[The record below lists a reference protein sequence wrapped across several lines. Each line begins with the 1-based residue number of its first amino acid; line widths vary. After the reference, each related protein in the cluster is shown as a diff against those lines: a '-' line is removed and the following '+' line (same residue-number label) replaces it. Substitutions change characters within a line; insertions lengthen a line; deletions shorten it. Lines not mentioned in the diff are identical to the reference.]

1 MTIIKQ
7 ESSHFYTRE
16 GAPAYDS
23 KMKEIRELGHIPSA
37 TTILG
42 AANSWA
48 LNEWQKKQVALACLL
63 VPMPGGYGR
72 TRPIGADQAAEEEEA
87 TWMSERIA
95 DAGEVVKKF
104 ADFGSKFHDGAE
116 AILNGDEW
124 DREDAWLVKFD
135 EWAQANIVNTIW
147 TEKCLVHP
155 SYLFAG
161 RADAYVEHQ
170 AHGAILLDFK
180 TRKLRQLKSGK
191 YSAASSRYDK
201 DIRQLAA
208 YSDCMDQKPAV
219 MNLYIH
225 RDEAVEPAEYL
236 WGSEAQEQGLKAFLA
251 LANYWC
257 LDKKYDPRA
266 WVPAEEEVAA

>member
-1 MTIIKQ
+1 MGMSGIGK
-7 ESSHFYTRE
+7 
-16 GAPAYDS
+16 
-23 KMKEIRELGHIPSA
+23 
-37 TTILG
+37 
-42 AANSWA
+42 
-48 LNEWQKKQVALACLL
+48 
-63 VPMPGGYGR
+63 MPG
-72 TRPIGADQAAEEEEA
+72 
-87 TWMSERIA
+87 WSSLMSGLI
-95 DAGEVVKKF
+95 
-104 ADFGSKFHDGAE
+104 
-116 AILNGDEW
+116 
-124 DREDAWLVKFD
+124 
-135 EWAQANIVNTIW
+135 
-147 TEKCLVHP
+147 
-155 SYLFAG
+155 FAG

-170 AHGAILLDFK
+170 AHGAVLLDFK

-236 WGSEAQEQGLKAFLA
+236 WGSEAQELGLKAFLA

-266 WVPAEEEVAA
+266 WVAAEEEVAA